1 MTETQQR
8 DQSASN
14 PAPASSAG
22 PTASPH
28 RPPSTVPTAQTPIV
42 QPASE
47 TERGEGDA
55 RPASAPPDPASAPRS
70 RPRTGRTLADWPAP
84 VPASASHL
92 AVKGEPVYETEER
105 VARGLRRPANP
116 VDAQTTRFLP
126 AVNPSAPSARAEA
139 PKSAGLQTDPRP
151 ASSSDAPAPRLAAT
165 GSATALAGSSV
176 IKRAEAVRAAAA
188 PQGTESAPA
197 GGAAAAGWD
206 AQPAEGPDGR
216 HRNAASRH
224 QAGSSV
230 DVADH
235 RPAVPD
241 STVATAEPD
250 VVAAADAVL
259 SGSAATVGPEESTV
273 HEAVF
278 ASAEVVKAPRRRSRQ
293 FKAIISM
300 TIALALIVGA
310 CFLGAAVL
318 RPLLGMDK
326 VTDYPGPGTG
336 QVSITVQPGSG
347 PRAVAEELQQDGV
360 IADVDTFLNAFAST
374 GASLHPGDFTFK
386 KQMKS
391 SDAAAIL
398 GGDNSKIVYFAL
410 SAGMRVSDSLAAIAQ
425 STGLNPNDLNTLN
438 SQPQQFGLPAQAK
451 SLEGY
456 LAPGEYKFPIGTSA
470 KDIITKLVS
479 TTMDELKA
487 DGITD
492 PVKQYQVLT
501 VASIVQA
508 EGGQADYGNVA
519 GAIYNRLKPND
530 QTNGLIQ
537 SDATVTYGLGTKTVQ
552 LTDAQKADASNPYN
566 TYVHAGLPPG
576 PIGSPGSK
584 AVAAA
589 AHPTANNYLYWVT
602 VNLDTGETK
611 FASTYAEHQANV
623 AQYQQWC
630 TANPGKCQ

>member
-8 DQSASN
+8 KQSASN
-14 PAPASSAG
+14 PTPAPTAG

-28 RPPSTVPTAQTPIV
+28 RPPSTVPTAQTPTV
-42 QPASE
+42 VPSDE
-47 TERGEGDA
+47 GERVGSRTEATPTTPGSAAAAA
-55 RPASAPPDPASAPRS
+55 RT

-84 VPASASHL
+84 VPASASYL
-92 AVKGEPVYETEER
+92 AVRGEPVYEAEER
-105 VARGLRRPANP
+105 VARGLRRPTNP
-116 VDAQTTRFLP
+116 ASGKDAQTTRFLP
-126 AVNPSAPSARAEA
+126 AVDPASSSARAEA
-139 PKSAGLQTDPRP
+139 PESAVPGAGMRQGR
-151 ASSSDAPAPRLAAT
+151 DAEGRSLAAT
-165 GSATALAGSSV
+165 GASEAGDAGGSV
-176 IKRAEAVRAAAA
+176 LKRAKAVRAAAA
-188 PQGTESAPA
+188 PLDASAAPR
-197 GGAAAAGWD
+197 AAGDTAAWD
-206 AQPAEGPDGR
+206 AQPDEGLDGR
-216 HRNAASRH
+216 HRNAALRH

-230 DVADH
+230 DVAD
-235 RPAVPD
+235 PGSAV
-241 STVATAEPD
+241 AGEPD
-250 VVAAADAVL
+250 VVAAADTLLAEPVPP
-259 SGSAATVGPEESTV
+259 VGPDDSTV

-347 PRAVAEELQQDGV
+347 PRAVADELQKDGV
-360 IADVDTFLNAFAST
+360 IADADTFLNAFAST
-374 GASLHPGDFTFK
+374 GASLHPGDYTFK

-391 SDAAAIL
+391 SDAAAVL
-398 GGDNSKIVYFAL
+398 GGDTAKVIYFAL
-410 SAGMRVSDSLAAIAQ
+410 SAGLRVSDSLATIAQ
-425 STGLNPNDLNTLN
+425 SAGVNLGDLNTLN
-438 SQPQQFGLPAQAK
+438 SQPQQFGLPAKAK
-451 SLEGY
+451 NLEGY
-456 LAPGEYKFPIGTSA
+456 LAPGEYRFPVGTSA

-479 TTMDELKA
+479 TTTDELKQ

-492 PVKQYQVLT
+492 PNQQYQVLT

-589 AHPTANNYLYWVT
+589 AHPTSNDYLFWVT
-602 VNLDTGETK
+602 VNLATGETK
-611 FASTYAEHQANV
+611 FAKTYAEHQANV